1 MKIKILSLVLI
12 CFFVFAYC
20 ESPESPEPPEEPL
33 LPEIEYFRASQSPIS
48 PGESSVLSWST
59 INAAQVL
66 LFCWDN
72 GQHNAPTVFVVE
84 KTGTKEV
91 WPDKTTIYR
100 LTAYNKAKDV
110 MEYITVEVVSDR
122 P

>member
-1 MKIKILSLVLI
+1 MKIKILSLILI

-33 LPEIEYFRASQSPIS
+33 LPVIEYFNADQTQIS
-48 PGESSVLSWST
+48 SGESSTLSWST

-72 GQHNAPTVFVVE
+72 GQHNAPTVYVVE
-84 KTGTKEV
+84 KAGTREV
-91 WPDKTTIYR
+91 KPDKTTIYR
-100 LTAYNKAKDV
+100 LTAYNNGNYEL
-110 MEYITVEVVSDR
+110 EYVTVEVVSGL